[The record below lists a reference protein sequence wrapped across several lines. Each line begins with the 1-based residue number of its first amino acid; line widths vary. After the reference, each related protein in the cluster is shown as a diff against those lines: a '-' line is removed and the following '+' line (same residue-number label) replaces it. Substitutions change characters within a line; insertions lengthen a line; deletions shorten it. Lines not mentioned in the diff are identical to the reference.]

1 MTGNEHLF
9 GVVLNNIIKSVNDI
23 NYQIVSRK
31 ISSILTIKKFFL
43 LLKKTVDD
51 TIPKN
56 LVIPY
61 KNKNIDCYQE
71 LNSEIENQFSISV
84 QLFKSYWWGEF
95 SRLSR
100 VKFPELHIM
109 MVDQNGD
116 LLRSFDDF
124 SGTVAV
130 MDFHGYTEFSKDIK
144 YNKTPLQEFGDIMPQ
159 KIESIC
165 AFCKCIVYEMEG
177 DALII
182 IGPENPIYIFDA
194 ILCIIELCRQK
205 PFNPNSNPKAFHHIE
220 INNPMIKPFEINAA
234 VATGGKVYI
243 NKNGRII
250 GSLISEASRISKI
263 INTKKPNKSGILISD
278 KVHRKYE
285 KYRDTPTNCHV
296 SINNFNIGDP
306 FLVDVKG
313 TRLNLREIYLE
324 QRNYIDDTSNTSKK
338 LAEEIKKSTPSKW
351 QNILSFYINLL
362 TACLNDI
369 KCSIQYGKENYSQD
383 KIKKRLE
390 MLFYEW
396 ISDPAP
402 ETVKEILRISDALFL
417 ASEEIREVAAIYH
430 DFVHENYLFITERLD
445 EFYAASVEKECQS
458 SLQTRKNVDAYR
470 KELDKIKQKFPAK
483 RILSTI
489 FSNEKINSQ
498 MLDVPYM
505 GKK

>member
-1 MTGNEHLF
+1 MAGNEHLF
-9 GVVLNNIIKSVNDI
+9 GVVLNNIIKNVNEI
-23 NYQIVSRK
+23 NFQIVSRK
-31 ISSILTIKKFFL
+31 INSILTIKKFFV
-43 LLKKTVDD
+43 LLKKNVEE

-61 KNKNIDCYQE
+61 KNRNIDCYQE
-71 LNSEIENQFSISV
+71 LNNEIENQFNIST

-95 SRLSR
+95 SGLNKT
-100 VKFPELHIM
+100 KFPELYSM

-159 KIESIC
+159 KIETIC
-165 AFCKCIVYEMEG
+165 SFCKCIVYEMEG

-182 IGPENPIYIFDA
+182 IGPENPIFIFDA
-194 ILCIIELCRQK
+194 VLCIIELCRQK
-205 PFNPNSNPKAFHHIE
+205 PFNPNSNPKAFHHID
-220 INNPMIKPFEINAA
+220 ISNPMIKPFEINAA
-234 VATGGKVYI
+234 VTTGGKVFI

-263 INTKKPNKSGILISD
+263 INTKKPNKSGILISE
-278 KVHRKYE
+278 KLYRKYE
-285 KYRDTPTNCHV
+285 KYKDTPTNSHV
-296 SINNFNIGDP
+296 SINSFSISDP

-324 QRNYIDDTSNTSKK
+324 QRNYIDDTNNTSKK
-338 LAEEIKKSTPSKW
+338 LAEEIKKNNPSKW

-369 KCSIQYGKENYSQD
+369 KTNIQYGKENYNQD

-396 ISDPAP
+396 ISNPTP
-402 ETVKEILRISDALFL
+402 ETIRELLRISDAIFEV
-417 ASEEIREVAAIYH
+417 SEEIRDVASIYH
-430 DFVHENYLFITERLD
+430 DFVHENYHFIAERLE
-445 EFYAASVEKECQS
+445 EFYQASLEKECQTS
-458 SLQTRKNVDAYR
+458 MQTKKNVELYK
-470 KELDKIKQKFPAK
+470 KELERIKTKFPAK

-489 FSNEKINSQ
+489 FSNDKINSQ